1 MKVVVFGANGR
12 TGKELVK
19 RLVEKG
25 HEVVAVAR
33 NIDKLDF
40 GQLQVEKVQAEVT
53 KLDEVEKVFKKR
65 GIEVVYNALGP
76 KSLFDKGTEVVNA
89 IENIIQISEKYKV
102 KRFIHIS
109 FAAVR
114 EDRKNISLLYK
125 YIIPNVMS
133 TLVNGH
139 KNRENLVKKSRLSWI
154 IVQPPVLT
162 DKGFTGKYKVER
174 RIESGKGLKK
184 KLSRGNLAHYMV
196 ELLEQ
201 PKLKNKE
208 IFISE

>member
-1 MKVVVFGANGR
+1 M
-12 TGKELVK
+12 
-19 RLVEKG
+19 
-25 HEVVAVAR
+25 
-33 NIDKLDF
+33 
-40 GQLQVEKVQAEVT
+40 
-53 KLDEVEKVFKKR
+53 EKVFKKR
-65 GIEVVYNALGP
+65 GIDVVYNALGP
-76 KSLFDKGTEVVNA
+76 KSLFDKAKDVVEA
-89 IENIIQISEKYKV
+89 IDNIIQMSEKYKV

-133 TLVNGH
+133 TLVKGH
-139 KNRENLVKKSRLSWI
+139 KTRENLVKKSKINWI
-154 IVQPPVLT
+154 IVQPPVLN
-162 DKGFTGKYKVER
+162 DKSFTGKYKVER
-174 RIESGKGLKK
+174 RIESGKGFKK
-184 KLSRGNLAHYMV
+184 KLSRANLAHYMV